1 MTERI
6 HDIVRRLEA
15 YNAAYRKGSPLVS
28 DSVYDELVEELRGL
42 DPDNA
47 FLQVVEPETFSG
59 KREVRHPVPM
69 LSTDKAYTKKS
80 LELYVARVTKSA
92 ADIDLEPIIYRVT
105 PKLDGLA
112 GRDDGRI
119 LASRGNG
126 EVGYDISNAFD
137 KGVIPIGGRGR
148 GIGEIV
154 ALQSYFDDYLSNEF
168 EHPRNMVVGIITSDT
183 LNEYA
188 DKALKDGAVH
198 FVPYDQLSKWEGR
211 AEELLENTD
220 KIIDEL
226 IEEIDYP
233 IDGVVAEVINSELK
247 EYMGATAHHY
257 RWQIA
262 IKSKGETATT
272 KVESVTWQV
281 GRTGNVTPVMEVE
294 PVSLSGATIRRVT
307 AHHAGMI
314 IKEKI
319 GYGSEIEIIRSGEV
333 IPKLERVLKASKD
346 VNIPTTCPICQT
358 RLYWQKDFL
367 KCENRFCRAQIE
379 QAISHWFKT
388 LGNADWFGI
397 KTIQKIVDNGFD
409 SLEKIY
415 ALTEADFSNM
425 EFGPVQSKNL
435 AEALHV
441 SRTKPV
447 EDWRFLAALGIPN
460 LGKGDSRKLLSHMTL
475 DEVFETSKEK
485 LEDKNIEGFG
495 AIKVKAIS
503 QGIKNIRPL
512 ILHLVALDFN
522 LVRTPLIDEINTN
535 DSPISGKG
543 IVFTGKMLQGTREDM
558 QAQARKMG
566 AKIQTAVSGKTD
578 LLVCGEKVGAKKLD
592 KARKLG
598 IEILSEEE
606 YLALIK
612 TK

>member
-1 MTERI
+1 MNEQAQ
-6 HDIVRRLEA
+6 DIVRKLKA

-28 DSVYDELVEELRGL
+28 DSVYDELVEELRSL
-42 DPDNA
+42 DPGNT
-47 FLQVVEPETFSG
+47 FLHAVEPETFSG
-59 KREVRHPVPM
+59 KREVRHPIPM

-80 LELYVARVTKSA
+80 LELYVARVAKAA

-154 ALQSYFDDYLSNEF
+154 ALQSYFDEYLSTEF

-220 KIIDEL
+220 KIIAEL
-226 IEEIDYP
+226 LEEIDYP
-233 IDGVVAEVINSELK
+233 IDGVVAEVVNSELK
-247 EYMGATAHHY
+247 AYMGATAHHY

-272 KVESVTWQV
+272 KVKSVTWQV

-314 IKEKI
+314 VKEKI

-333 IPKLERVLKASKD
+333 IPKLERVLTVSKD
-346 VNIPTTCPICQT
+346 VSIPTTCPICQT

-367 KCENRFCRAQIE
+367 KCENQFCRAQIE

-397 KTIQKIVDNGFD
+397 KTIQKMVDNGFD
-409 SLEKIY
+409 SLGKIY

-435 AEALHV
+435 AEALRV

-485 LEDKNIEGFG
+485 LEDKKIDGFG
-495 AIKVKAIS
+495 EIKINAIS
-503 QGIKNIRPL
+503 QGIKNIKPL
-512 ILHLVALDFN
+512 ILHMVALDFN
-522 LVRTPLIDEINTN
+522 LVRTPLIDETNTK
-535 DSPISGKG
+535 DSPIVDKC
-543 IVFTGKMLQGTREDM
+543 IVFTGKMQQGSREEM
-558 QAQARKMG
+558 QTQARQLG
-566 AKIQTAVSGKTD
+566 AKVQTAVSGKTD
-578 LLVCGEKVGAKKLD
+578 LLVCGAKVGEKKLD
-592 KARKLG
+592 KARELG
-598 IEILSEEE
+598 VKILSEDE

-612 TK
+612 TN